1 MTDMG
6 YTEFCADMTRTTSF
20 SAEFALDVLKL
31 LDAIGYPMRE
41 EDVWLLGYC
50 VQMVDWEIKNACNIQ
65 KVPEGLYKVAQGLIV
80 ASFLDRLSARGV
92 LTKSGELS
100 FDGAIKRL
108 QEGDTNIEFVTDST
122 TSDEQKLKQFIAD
135 CNRGREQF
143 IRYRR
148 LAW

>member
-6 YTEFCADMTRTTSF
+6 YTEFCADMTRTTTF
-20 SAEFALDVLKL
+20 SAEFTLDLLKL
-31 LDAIGYPMRE
+31 VDAIGYSIRE
-41 EDVWLLGYC
+41 EDVWLLGFC
-50 VQMVDWEIKNACNIQ
+50 VQKIDWEIRNACNLS

-80 ASFLDRLSARGV
+80 ASFLDNLSTRGV
-92 LTKSGELS
+92 LSKSGELS

-122 TSDEQKLKQFIAD
+122 TSNEQKLKQFIAD
-135 CNRGREQF
+135 CDRGREQF

>member
-20 SAEFALDVLKL
+20 SAEFALDVLNL

-65 KVPEGLYKVAQGLIV
+65 KVPEGLYKVAQGLII

>member
-65 KVPEGLYKVAQGLIV
+65 KVPEGLYKVAEGLIIS
-80 ASFLDRLSARGV
+80 AFLNDLATRGV
-92 LTKSGELS
+92 LAGTNELT
-100 FDGAIKRL
+100 FDGAIKKL
-108 QEGDTNIEFVTDST
+108 QEGDTTIEFATDS
-122 TSDEQKLKQFIAD
+122 SSSSEQKLKQFIAD
-135 CNRGREQF
+135 CEHGREQF

-148 LAW
+148 LVW